1 MKEGRLTKFCLLAA
15 LLCGGLLSP
24 AAHAQK
30 NLQQLLKNLLPAK
43 ASQQSVE
50 QMVRQSSRQALEAV
64 AFSKISNDKG
74 VQSAA
79 PLFTPNFA
87 LSTLRPLKPAPV
99 NVRRSVFTLQYSPDS
114 HGKGSAFAVE
124 IDGEIWGVTARHVLD
139 DIGRAPYISINNKR
153 GKPIF
158 VPVYSVREGNVHGA
172 DIAIFRIPSKLL
184 LYITPLQPDYDLP
197 PANTVAQSGGFSHG
211 IFGWFNHVDVL
222 FSSAHRILAR
232 YQDFPVRSGYCGSP
246 FLVDGKV
253 VGVFAG
259 ITPHDTSKT
268 ASWNTLFNGV
278 FNTPINDFSQI
289 VPIAWVRRLVKEARH
304 EKGPAGAS
312 LKLLGNTL
320 GLLHADEYVQSI
332 QQLRNGRL
340 LKTLDAYPFMDYNHL
355 ERFLDI
361 GPEDVIRVIVQQGD
375 RSSSKRRTFWYEWD
389 VPSGTLVRTERK

>member
-1 MKEGRLTKFCLLAA
+1 MKAVKVCLLTA

-30 NLQQLLKNLLPAK
+30 NLQQLLKKLLPAK
-43 ASQQSVE
+43 GAQQSVE
-50 QMVRQSSRQALEAV
+50 KKLLYPNRTSLEAV
-64 AFSKISNDKG
+64 AFSKTSNYHG
-74 VQSAA
+74 FLTAA
-79 PLFTPNFA
+79 PLFAPNFA

-99 NVRRSVFTLQYSPDS
+99 QVRRAVFTLQYSPDS
-114 HGKGSAFAVE
+114 YGKGSAFAVE
-124 IDGEIWGVTARHVLD
+124 IDGEAWGVTARHVLD
-139 DIGRAPYISINNKR
+139 DIGRSPYISINNKR

-158 VPVYSVREGNVHGA
+158 VPVSSVREGNVHGA

-211 IFGWFNHVDVL
+211 IFGWFNHVEVL
-222 FSSAHRILAR
+222 FSSTHRILAR

-259 ITPHDTSKT
+259 ITPRSAAKT
-268 ASWNTLFNGV
+268 ASWNNLFNGV
-278 FNTPINDFSQI
+278 FDTPINDFSQI
-289 VPIAWVRRLVKEARH
+289 VPIAWVRSLVKEARH
-304 EKGPAGAS
+304 ENGPAGTP

-320 GLLHADEYVQSI
+320 GILHADEYVQSI
-332 QQLRNGRL
+332 QQLRGGRL

-355 ERFLDI
+355 ERFLDV
-361 GPEDVIRVIVQQGD
+361 GPEDVIRVVVQQGD

-389 VPSGTLVRTERK
+389 VASVTLVRTERK